1 MMSLLKKSFLV
12 LIGMALIF
20 ASTSFAQDTLVV
32 DPGFNTL
39 PDAIEKTPGKIY
51 KLKRGGVYVTDHI
64 IQATENTTIIGETE
78 PADEPPA
85 QMVGFELAGNPI
97 LNPMVEAS
105 GDFTV
110 KNIAIT
116 GWVLDDLRHIS
127 WFVKL
132 LTPATTFTIDHC
144 VVNHLYVLYYNPGLN
159 NITMNI
165 TNNIFWQGWNP
176 PRWHEG
182 YFGYWA
188 GDSLNY
194 NFINNTVIGYG
205 RALDYLGD
213 GPHGGQKYIHNT
225 FVGCVGNDIFWN
237 RYDSDFIVKDN
248 IFYDIASVGYVGP
261 RPNWT
266 PAYAGD
272 YGSDVNEDSLRGELG
287 MMDFHPLGPDG
298 DNVGIDDY
306 ARDIEITNNLRF
318 TDDHQLA
325 HMKDITAEYIPFL
338 SDTVLA
344 RFAKYGWKFENN
356 MLETVDEN
364 WNRTGG
370 VDPQFVDVDSLSRVT
385 EIQYAWDWC
394 VRDSTK
400 IPDFEA
406 KYGSYPAK
414 WPGWL
419 PINPKTG
426 EKYHLSDVIWP
437 IPMNLKPTNPDLIDA
452 GSDGYPLGDLNWYGA
467 DVVAAWEAGLPNPL
481 TAIKD
486 NQKKVPSGFELKNN
500 YPNPF
505 NPTTNIEFN
514 LAKSDFTTLKIYSIT
529 GQLVKTLVNK
539 NLKAGTHKVVFNGK
553 NDKGVELPSGIYIY
567 KLTSGKNQ
575 SAKKMFLI
583 K

>member
-1 MMSLLKKSFLV
+1 
-12 LIGMALIF
+12 MALIF
-20 ASTSFAQDTLVV
+20 TSTTFAQDTLTV
-32 DPGFNTL
+32 DPGYNTL
-39 PDAIEKTPGKIY
+39 PDAIENNPGKTLL
-51 KLKRGGVYVTDHI
+51 LKRGGVYVTDKI
-64 IQATENTTIIGETE
+64 IQVAENTTIIGETE
-78 PADEPPA
+78 PAEDPPA
-85 QMVGFELAGNPI
+85 QLVGFELAGNPVI
-97 LNPMVEAS
+97 NPMFEVS

-110 KNIAIT
+110 KNVAIT

-127 WFVKL
+127 WFVKV
-132 LTPATTFTIDHC
+132 LTAGTTFTLDHC

-188 GDSLNY
+188 GDSLDY
-194 NFINNTVIGYG
+194 NFYNNTVIGYG

-213 GPHGGQKYIHNT
+213 GPHGGQDYKHNT
-225 FVGCVGNDIFWN
+225 FVGIVGNDIFWN
-237 RYDSDFIVKDN
+237 RYDSDFIVQNN
-248 IFYDIASVGYVGP
+248 IFYNTASVGYVGP
-261 RPNWT
+261 RPDWD
-266 PAYAGD
+266 PAYPGD
-272 YGSDVNEDSLRGELG
+272 QGEVANEDSLRAELG
-287 MMDFHPLGPDG
+287 MMDFHPLGVDG
-298 DNVGIDDY
+298 DSVGIDDY
-306 ARDIEITNNLRF
+306 ARDIQVNNNLRY
-318 TDDHQLA
+318 TNDHQLA
-325 HMKDITAEYIPFL
+325 HMKEITAEYIPFL

-344 RFAKYGWKFENN
+344 RFAKYGWKYENN

-370 VDPQFVDVDSLSRVT
+370 IDPQFVDVDSLSRVT

-394 VRDSTK
+394 QRDSTK

-437 IPMNLKPTNPDLIDA
+437 IPMNLKPTNPAIQTA
-452 GSDGYPLGDLNWYGA
+452 GDDGYPLGDLNWYGPE
-467 DVVAAWEAGLPNPL
+467 VVAAWEAGLPNPL
-481 TAIKD
+481 TAIED
-486 NQKKVPSGFELKNN
+486 NSENIPTKFVLGRN

-505 NPTTNIEFN
+505 NPTTTIEYEISKRSY
-514 LAKSDFTTLKIYSIT
+514 LTLTIYNIT
-529 GQLVKTLVNK
+529 GQKVRTLVNGYHS
-539 NLKAGTHKVVFNGK
+539 AGTHLVKWDGKDNNG
-553 NDKGVELPSGIYIY
+553 NLLPSGVYFY
-567 KLTSGKNQ
+567 ELRSNDQ
-575 SAKKMFLI
+575 VARQKMTLL